1 MKKISSAGTVSK
13 LSMAGLLITLGI
25 VYGDLG
31 TSPLYTI
38 RAILNGASVI
48 NENFVLGALSCVFW
62 TLTLQTT
69 LKYIILT
76 LRADNKGEGGIMA
89 LFALLKKRN
98 RWVYIVAIIGGCALL
113 ADGVITPAITVTSA
127 IEGLRLFN
135 PGIPVVIVVLVIL
148 TLLFSVQPFGT
159 SFLGKSFGPIMLFW
173 FSMLGVLGISQIITF
188 PEVLLAVNPIYAVRL
203 LAEYPNGFVLLG
215 AVFLCT
221 TGAEALY
228 SDLGHCG
235 IRNIRVSWIFV
246 KTSLLLNYFGQ
257 GAWIITHHEKIVAD
271 VNPFYAIM
279 PDWFLI
285 PGICVATAA
294 AIIASQAL
302 ISGSFTIVSE
312 AISLNF
318 FPKVR
323 VNYPANE
330 KGQMFIPLINTV
342 LYLSCC
348 FVVLYF
354 KESSGMEAAYG
365 LSINI
370 AMLTTTILLMFYL
383 RDKFPIYLQILTG
396 LLFFAIEFSFLAAN
410 LTKFKNGGWI
420 TILIAGFFAFVM
432 YIWNKGRRIK
442 NSFITFVKIKDYL
455 PVIKALSKDESVP
468 KYATNLVY
476 LTHANYSTEIE
487 NKILFSI
494 LRKQPKRAD
503 TYWLLHVDIV
513 DDPHVTEYE
522 VRQLIPGVFIRIDLR
537 MGFKV
542 PVKANL
548 YFHNILFELMADNKI
563 DLISNYPSLREFN
576 VLSDFRYIVIERVR
590 NKDYDFNYLLKLV
603 MNTYFWIRKIG
614 MTDVRYLGLDSTNV
628 SVEEVPLLARAE
640 IIFNGKEAEVAT
652 PDSMKIKITDQKFTR
667 VPHKK
672 RARNSSE
679 V

>member
-1 MKKISSAGTVSK
+1 
-13 LSMAGLLITLGI
+13 MAGLLITLGI

-48 NENFVLGALSCVFW
+48 NEPFVLGAISCVFW

-69 LKYIILT
+69 LKYIIIT
-76 LRADNKGEGGIMA
+76 LRADNKGEGGVMA

-98 RWVYIVAIIGGCALL
+98 NWVYLIAIIGGCALL
-113 ADGVITPAITVTSA
+113 ADGVITPAITVISA

-135 PGIPVVIVVLVIL
+135 PEIPVVTVVLVIL
-148 TLLFSVQPFGT
+148 SVLFAVQQFGT
-159 SFLGKSFGPIMLFW
+159 SFLGKSFGPIMFFW
-173 FSMLGVLGISQIITF
+173 FAMLGVLGISQIIYF
-188 PEVLLAVNPIYAVRL
+188 PEVLLAVNPYYAIKL

-246 KTSLLLNYFGQ
+246 KTTLLLNYFGQ
-257 GAWIITHHEKIVAD
+257 GAWIITHPEQIVAN

-285 PGICVATAA
+285 PGILVATAA

-302 ISGSFTIVSE
+302 ISGSYTIISE

-318 FPKVR
+318 FPKIR
-323 VNYPANE
+323 INYPTNI
-330 KGQMFIPLINTV
+330 KGQMFIPLINVV

-354 KESSGMEAAYG
+354 RESSGMEAAYG

-370 AMLTTTILLMFYL
+370 AMLMTSVLLMFYL
-383 RDKFPIYLQILTG
+383 RDKIPLYLQISIG
-396 LLFFAIEFSFLAAN
+396 VLFFTIEISFLTAN
-410 LTKFKNGGWI
+410 LTKFSNGGWV
-420 TILIAGFFAFVM
+420 TILIAGLFAFVM

-442 NSFITFVKIKDYL
+442 NSFITFVNIKDYL
-455 PVIKALSKDESVP
+455 PVIKAFSKDKSVP

-476 LTHANYSTEIE
+476 VTHANRSTEIE
-487 NKILFSI
+487 SKIIYSM

-503 TYWLLHVDIV
+503 TYWLLHVDIM
-513 DDPHVTEYE
+513 DDPHITEYE
-522 VRQLIPGVFIRIDLR
+522 VHHLIPGVLIRIDLR

-548 YFHNILFELMADNKI
+548 YFHNILFELMADNKV
-563 DLISNYPSLREFN
+563 DMISNYPSLREYN
-576 VLSDFRYIVIERVR
+576 VLSDFRYIVIERVPNR
-590 NKDYDFNYLLKLV
+590 DYEFNQIRKLI

-614 MTDVRYLGLDSTNV
+614 MTDVNYLGLDYTNV
-628 SVEEVPLLARAE
+628 SVEEVPLLTRSE
-640 IIFNGKEAEVAT
+640 ISYNEKESVIAS
-652 PDSMKIKITDQKFTR
+652 PDSMKIKITDLKFTKVR
-667 VPHKK
+667 GKK
-672 RARNSSE
+672 RS
-679 V
+679 